1 MRSTASV
8 ERFLEPYR
16 RVTSSGNLIP
26 EIDGL
31 RFLAIFSVF
40 LYHLAGDV
48 LRHSA
53 AGFSE
58 TLQDNGIFRVTQ
70 ILNFG
75 VPLFFAISGFILSLP
90 FASAHLNGAKQ
101 VSIKKYFWRRVTRLE
116 PPYILSLILFLFL
129 KLASGKGTFVE
140 LWPNFAASLGY
151 VHNAIFGRASDINF
165 VAWSLEVEV
174 QFYIL
179 APILAMVFAIR
190 ATNFRR
196 TLLAAMVLG
205 ATAVSGWVSHNE
217 SLRISLLYY
226 AQYFLAGFVF
236 TEFYLASRGERMR
249 SLRWD
254 LISAVG
260 WPLLLSMLVF
270 GWVGSAWLLPWLVVL
285 LYLAAFH
292 GVGMNRVVSNPWIVT
307 IGGMCYSIYL
317 LHNYIIAGVG
327 AVTERVLGSGGFTA
341 RLMIQFLLIAPV
353 ALACSA
359 LFFRWIERPCM
370 KPDWPQRLKAAL
382 FSSDKQPSTY
392 SANTAPRPSI

>member
-116 PPYILSLILFLFL
+116 PPRSEEHT
-129 KLASGKGTFVE
+129 SE
-140 LWPNFAASLGY
+140 L
-151 VHNAIFGRASDINF
+151 
-165 VAWSLEVEV
+165 
-174 QFYIL
+174 Q
-179 APILAMVFAIR
+179 
-190 ATNFRR
+190 
-196 TLLAAMVLG
+196 
-205 ATAVSGWVSHNE
+205 SH
-217 SLRISLLYY
+217 
-226 AQYFLAGFVF
+226 
-236 TEFYLASRGERMR
+236 
-249 SLRWD
+249 
-254 LISAVG
+254 
-260 WPLLLSMLVF
+260 
-270 GWVGSAWLLPWLVVL
+270 
-285 LYLAAFH
+285 
-292 GVGMNRVVSNPWIVT
+292 
-307 IGGMCYSIYL
+307 
-317 LHNYIIAGVG
+317 
-327 AVTERVLGSGGFTA
+327 
-341 RLMIQFLLIAPV
+341 
-353 ALACSA
+353 
-359 LFFRWIERPCM
+359 
-370 KPDWPQRLKAAL
+370 
-382 FSSDKQPSTY
+382 
-392 SANTAPRPSI
+392 